1 MATGFGT
8 SWVTLKDEAHM
19 NLLGSH
25 EHILDLSTG
34 SEQGLNSEKI
44 EVSRQ
49 EGWGAWYPHT
59 KQWNGDIE
67 AVPGGH
73 SGHRCPGHSQ
83 ETCVLAPMLIVT
95 NYLYDSQQDLLLLW
109 ASASLS
115 VKKKMICWQTQ

>member
-1 MATGFGT
+1 
-8 SWVTLKDEAHM
+8 M

-34 SEQGLNSEKI
+34 TEQGLNSEKI
-44 EVSRQ
+44 EESRQ

-115 VKKKMICWQTQ
+115 VKKK